1 VSAVIGDLLPLALG
15 VAISPIP
22 IVAVILM
29 LLSRQ
34 AARTSTGFLA
44 GWVAGIVVV
53 TVAVLVLVGQAGN
66 ASAGKPS
73 TVSSVLKLVA
83 GVLLLVMAVRQW
95 RVRPKPG
102 EPTQM
107 PKWMS
112 TLDSLTFGKALGLEF
127 VLSGVNPKNLLM
139 CLGAGSTIGAAH
151 LSGGGTWWRWR
162 CSR

>member
-1 VSAVIGDLLPLALG
+1 V
-15 VAISPIP
+15 
-22 IVAVILM
+22 
-29 LLSRQ
+29 
-34 AARTSTGFLA
+34 A
-44 GWVAGIVVV
+44 GWVTGIVVV
-53 TVAVLVLVGQAGN
+53 TVIVLVLVGQAGN
-66 ASAGKPS
+66 TSAGKPS

-95 RVRPKPG
+95 RERPKPG

-112 TLDSLTFGKALGLEF
+112 TIDSFTFGKALGLGF

-151 LSGGGTWWRWR
+151 LSGGGAWWRWR